1 MSAAGTI
8 SLRPLNTGE
17 LLDRTITLYR
27 RHFVLF
33 VGIMAV
39 PNVFLVAIVAAFA
52 LMAFAI
58 GTGAGAGAGSDG
70 AEAAAV
76 LGIGLAVMMLL
87 VLAGLGYWL
96 AYVLAQGATT
106 YAVSEI
112 YLGRRVGILQS
123 YNVVKSK
130 LLRLIGLT
138 LLLGV
143 SMVAGFL
150 LCIVPFFWVLLRTAL
165 SIPAAVI
172 EDRPVTDAI
181 ERSIALTKGSWVRVL
196 LVFLLATA
204 LNWAATA
211 VLRYPFEIA
220 AAMAGGGSGVAMVL
234 QLVGLVGNVIA
245 GTLTAPIA
253 AIALALIYYDER
265 VRKEGFDLQ
274 YMMAALDA
282 GAPPAAAGA
291 PPAPAA
297 PPPPPEAPPPP
308 PAPIG

>member
-1 MSAAGTI
+1 MSAGGTI

-39 PNVFLVAIVAAFA
+39 PNVFLVAILAAFA
-52 LMAFAI
+52 LMAFAVQS
-58 GTGAGAGAGSDG
+58 AGSDDVG
-70 AEAAAV
+70 AATV
-76 LGIGLAVMMLL
+76 LGIGLIVLMVGA
-87 VLAGLGYWL
+87 LAGLGYWL
-96 AYVLAQGATT
+96 ALLLAQGATT

-112 YLGRRVGILQS
+112 HLGRSAGILQS
-123 YNVVKSK
+123 YNVVKFR
-130 LLRLIGLT
+130 LLRLIGIS

-143 SMVAGFL
+143 ATFAGLL
-150 LCIVPFFWVLLRTAL
+150 LCLVPGIWVLLRTAL

-172 EDRPVTDAI
+172 EGRSVTDAI

-196 LVFLLATA
+196 LVYLLAFVLSYAIA
-204 LNWAATA
+204 LLLEA
-211 VLRYPFEIA
+211 PFDIA
-220 AAMAGGGSGVAMVL
+220 AKLSGAESGAAVVFELLSMLGG
-234 QLVGLVGNVIA
+234 VIA
-245 GTLTAPIA
+245 GTLTGPIG

-282 GAPPAAAGA
+282 GTPPAAAGT
-291 PPAPAA
+291 PPGPAA
-297 PPPPPEAPPPP
+297 PPPPVEPPPSP